1 LDAARYVPLG
11 EKRSSE
17 TRASASG
24 IAQPT
29 GAAANDIGAD
39 DRQAAGDQIIA
50 TRRLGAAGETCGL
63 NSGNLNI
70 LSEARIHASE
80 LISDQ
85 VSVDPIEEVLCPSLV
100 SREVRRW
107 CVIPPDDCFV
117 ELVPKGDAIH
127 DLGSSQLDFLN
138 PW

>member
-1 LDAARYVPLG
+1 MDNPFSQPLIPPPPSAAQSLDAARYVPLG

-29 GAAANDIGAD
+29 GAFANDIGAD

-50 TRRLGAAGETCGL
+50 TRLRRRSCRCETCGL

-70 LSEARIHASE
+70 LSEARIHAPE

-85 VSVDPIEEVLCPSLV
+85 VSIDQIDEVFCPSLV
-100 SREVRRW
+100 SIEVRR
-107 CVIPPDDCFV
+107 
-117 ELVPKGDAIH
+117 
-127 DLGSSQLDFLN
+127 
-138 PW
+138 